1 MNVLRLV
8 RLPRC
13 QHGFEGGLANRDAAA
28 CELGMGAMAAGTSV
42 RRRPLMDRRTFATS
56 HISQG
61 DHGTSQL
68 MSPPH
73 AHVVRVK
80 ALCKSGRSIIRLY
93 TPTGTDDWRVIS
105 CPFHLR
111 LNLIMSFPWHATANT
126 NSQPR
131 SHTALRTAGHRT
143 ARGFLRFCGF
153 AGSLPLRYSA
163 LRLTT
168 HLSPTSDQV
177 RANFAQAINTHVSL

>member
-13 QHGFEGGLANRDAAA
+13 QHGFEGGLANSDAAA
-28 CELGMGAMAAGTSV
+28 GELGMGAMAAGTSV
-42 RRRPLMDRRTFATS
+42 RRRPLMDRRTFATL

-93 TPTGTDDWRVIS
+93 TPTDDWRVIS

-131 SHTALRTAGHRT
+131 SRSHTALRTPRAT
-143 ARGFLRFCGF
+143 ALREVFYGFGF
-153 AGSLPLRYSA
+153 AGSLPLRYFA
-163 LRLTT
+163 LRLPHISARPATKY
-168 HLSPTSDQV
+168 V
-177 RANFAQAINTHVSL
+177 RILLRP

>member
-8 RLPRC
+8 RPRC
-13 QHGFEGGLANRDAAA
+13 QHGFEGGLANSDAAA
-28 CELGMGAMAAGTSV
+28 GELGMGAMAAGTSV

-80 ALCKSGRSIIRLY
+80 ALRKSARSIIRLY
-93 TPTGTDDWRVIS
+93 TPTSTDDWRVIS

-111 LNLIMSFPWHATANT
+111 LNLIMSFPRHATATLRIANPGRT
-126 NSQPR
+126 PHSAPR
-131 SHTALRTAGHRT
+131 ATALRTSFDAQH
-143 ARGFLRFCGF
+143 LRM
-153 AGSLPLRYSA
+153 Y
-163 LRLTT
+163 T
-168 HLSPTSDQV
+168 Q
-177 RANFAQAINTHVSL
+177 

>member
-68 MSPPH
+68 MSPPR

-80 ALCKSGRSIIRLY
+80 ALCKSARSIRLY

-131 SHTALRTAGHRT
+131 SGRTPHSAPRATALREVFY
-143 ARGFLRFCGF
+143 GFGF
-153 AGSLPLRYSA
+153 AGSLPLRYFA
-163 LRLTT
+163 LRLPHISARPATKY
-168 HLSPTSDQV
+168 V
-177 RANFAQAINTHVSL
+177 RILLRP